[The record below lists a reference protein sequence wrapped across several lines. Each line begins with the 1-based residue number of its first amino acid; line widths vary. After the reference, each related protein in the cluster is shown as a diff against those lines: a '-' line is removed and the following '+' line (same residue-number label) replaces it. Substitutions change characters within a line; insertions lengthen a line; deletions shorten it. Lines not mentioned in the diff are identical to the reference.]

1 MDARRSCVQG
11 QIRFAY
17 ERVIIRDGWRRA
29 KNAHWL
35 PGADWETLL
44 TRLLDEVRETLGIV
58 SIDDYPVQRSEGA
71 AVLA

>member
-1 MDARRSCVQG
+1 M
-11 QIRFAY
+11 
-17 ERVIIRDGWRRA
+17 IRDGRRLA

-35 PGADWETLL
+35 LGADWETLL